1 MERALTHVPVPAVLV
16 RLGLGRMSQPSNNL
30 KIIDVSLMYNKLHY

>member
-1 MERALTHVPVPAVLV
+1 MERPLTHVPVPAVLV
-16 RLGLGRMSQPSNNL
+16 RLGLGHISQPSTNL